1 MRATGLFFL
10 RTNAF
15 VRYDRITREPV
26 GIALPIV
33 ERERNGN
40 GIWVTLNTLLAKWKG
55 PQALEYFERNRHE
68 LRAGRPLLLDLDRLH
83 GSDGEWQAYV
93 TRLELAPLAPSW
105 RKDDD
110 DAQAMPP
117 QPAAA

>member
-15 VRYDRITREPV
+15 VRYDRTTRQPV

-33 ERERNGN
+33 ERERNDN
-40 GIWVTLNTLLAKWKG
+40 GVWVTLNTLLAKWKG
-55 PQALEYFERNRHE
+55 PEALEYFERNRHE
-68 LRAGRPLLLDLDRLH
+68 LRAGRPLQLDLDRLH

-93 TRLELAPLAPSW
+93 TRLELAPVAPSW
-105 RKDDD
+105 RKDET
-110 DAQAMPP
+110 APQEP
-117 QPAAA
+117 QPQAAPA